1 MLNSTQNSRHMIDSK
16 KRMKILY
23 KRLFFSYVKK
33 YGLAI
38 SSLWLLN
45 YAFNLHIPFLSV
57 LFIVTLLLFVNLE
70 YDLGLL
76 SAEKL
81 VYSDNINIKTKHG
94 TFRIPNSLLL
104 LAIPFIENIVSYIEN
119 TKKYNLLFKTS
130 LYNSIQKNSKFVEKQ
145 EIILYTCNFCT
156 KLILDIDIRAVIVKE
171 EYLTFDIGFL
181 SGLKYSVIVQDE
193 NGNILEKMPKYKID
207 CIKETIS
214 KNILNEDIDIFCYNN
229 NTSVFD
235 FLNSFFFVY
244 WLVENYL
251 LYAPSRRVLI

>member
-1 MLNSTQNSRHMIDSK
+1 MPNNTQNSRHVIDTK

-23 KRLFFSYVKK
+23 KKLFFSYMRK

-38 SSLWLLN
+38 ASLGLLN

-57 LFIVTLLLFVNLE
+57 LFIGTLLLFVNLE
-70 YDLGLL
+70 YDWGLL
-76 SAEKL
+76 ASEKL
-81 VYSDNINIKTKHG
+81 VYSDNINIKTKYD
-94 TFRIPNSLLL
+94 TFRIHNSLLL
-104 LAIPFIENIVSYIEN
+104 LAIPFIENIFKYIED

-130 LYNSIQKNSKFVEKQ
+130 LYNSIQKNSKFIKKQ
-145 EIILYTCNFCT
+145 EIIFYTCNFCT

-171 EYLTFDIGFL
+171 EYLTFDIGLL

-193 NGNILEKMPKYKID
+193 NGNTLEEMPKYKID

-229 NTSVFD
+229 NISVFE

-251 LYAPSRRVLI
+251 LYAPSRRVLV